1 MTSQGANRSTVWAVL
16 NKWCLRI
23 KRMVMIDVNQ
33 IHNWHT
39 LCMQAHTFMYDHFSL
54 GRNNFSLISVLKKWS
69 ILFIYLFIYFF
80 AHLYG
85 YVRCEP
91 NSQLTYALQTNTYM
105 HDPSSLARSNF
116 LNTCFEKLID
126 FILFFFCSP
135 LFHILDCH
143 LLRVPGPRLEARN
156 LPQVCPRNLSTKWKH
171 VTIRVFSIHLIEVK
185 FLNLNSW
192 FFFYKKIYFSHISSK
207 SVFFENNLRLY
218 YGISS

>member
-126 FILFFFCSP
+126 FIIFFFA
-135 LFHILDCH
+135 H
-143 LLRVPGPRLEARN
+143 LYSTSWIAICYEFQGPGLKLVIFLKFVLAICRRN
-156 LPQVCPRNLSTKWKH
+156 GNT
-171 VTIRVFSIHLIEVK
+171 
-185 FLNLNSW
+185 
-192 FFFYKKIYFSHISSK
+192 
-207 SVFFENNLRLY
+207 
-218 YGISS
+218 

>member
-1 MTSQGANRSTVWAVL
+1 
-16 NKWCLRI
+16 
-23 KRMVMIDVNQ
+23 MIN
-33 IHNWHT
+33 
-39 LCMQAHTFMYDHFSL
+39 
-54 GRNNFSLISVLKKWS
+54 
-69 ILFIYLFIYFF
+69 FIYLFIYFF

-116 LNTCFEKLID
+116 LNTCFEKLIY
-126 FILFFFCSP
+126 FIFFFFCSP

-192 FFFYKKIYFSHISSK
+192 FFFFIRKSTFHTFPQNQFSSK
-207 SVFFENNLRLY
+207 TTWDYTMVFHLNFVCQFY
-218 YGISS
+218 YTWNKRMGQKLESFSRYFT